1 MLKSFKKY
9 EDALE
14 STMQYKQKTGK
25 WPWRS
30 ESFFKQDN
38 HPDTRETFWVDIKSL
53 LSKFSK
59 KTKNK

>member
-1 MLKSFKKY
+1 LKNFKKY

-14 STMQYKQKTGK
+14 TVMKHRQKTGE

-38 HPDTRETFWVDIKSL
+38 HPDSRENFWVDIKSL
-53 LSKFSK
+53 FPKK
-59 KTKNK
+59 DKTK